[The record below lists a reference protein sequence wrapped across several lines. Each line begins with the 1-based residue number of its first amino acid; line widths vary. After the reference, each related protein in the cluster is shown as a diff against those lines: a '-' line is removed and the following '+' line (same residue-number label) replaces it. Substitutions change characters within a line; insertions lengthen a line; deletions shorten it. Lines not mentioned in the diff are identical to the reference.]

1 MIGLS
6 ICIEEMQ
13 KARDLEQMARPITH
27 PSQLEF
33 RVALTCDPESL
44 DQRRDAGAVEIAQL
58 RQIDNE
64 GWRGLLAE

>member
-1 MIGLS
+1 MICLS

-33 RVALTCDPESL
+33 RVALTCDPEGL
-44 DQRRDAGAVEIAQL
+44 DQRSDP
-58 RQIDNE
+58 
-64 GWRGLLAE
+64 